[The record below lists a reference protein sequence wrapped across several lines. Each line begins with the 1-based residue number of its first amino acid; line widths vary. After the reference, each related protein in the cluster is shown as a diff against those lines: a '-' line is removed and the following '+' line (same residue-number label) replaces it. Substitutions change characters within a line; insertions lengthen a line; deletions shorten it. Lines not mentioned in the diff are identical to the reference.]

1 MSCSVRSRRAA
12 IATGHLQ
19 ASSNIRPSRLF
30 TADGAII
37 AMHNGEP
44 ATTSALPTII
54 SALRAKGYR
63 FVTVS
68 EMAAGLTH

>member
-37 AMHNGEP
+37 AYRLG
-44 ATTSALPTII
+44 AIA
-54 SALRAKGYR
+54 RAKLSE
-63 FVTVS
+63 VTQRLVS
-68 EMAAGLTH
+68 LVSGEAPGL